1 MGYQGLP
8 YKILHIDD
16 NIDSLYLFKINFE
29 KWFVIESEQV
39 PGKGLNKLKNDKYHA
54 VVLDYDIP
62 GKNGIEILR
71 EIRKD
76 FPHIPVVFFTCH
88 GNEEVAREA
97 FLQGAVDYFSKDVK
111 EIAQREKIA
120 NSIIR
125 AIKKSYAEQELIHN
139 REKLK
144 ESSEKLLEILENM
157 SSGVVVYE
165 SINDGQ
171 DFLFRDFNKAAE
183 IIENIKR
190 EDLLGKSVR
199 EVFPGIVEFGL
210 FEVFHRVWK
219 SGKPELFPLA
229 FYRDN
234 RISGWRENYVYKLS
248 TGEIVTI
255 YDDVTRYVKADK
267 HIVHINKILHA
278 NRTIDQLLLD
288 EIDVEKLIQEICDT
302 LVGSGAYESAWIVLL
317 DENNNYRFS
326 WESRTGKK
334 FNPVF
339 EHLKVGIS
347 ISQLCELLKKLNI
360 LKKID
365 CNDPDFISHFTD
377 SHNNEPILVKK
388 MEYSGR
394 LFGLVYV
401 SFPIGLLVDD
411 EEKKL
416 FSDLVHDISHGL
428 YNLEIERK
436 HELALKE
443 ISEAEEKYR
452 NLMEM
457 ANDAIFVTD
466 ADSETIIYAN
476 RKALDLIGLPGDEII
491 GKHLT
496 QLHPKQDA
504 AEMVKL
510 FRKIKNQK
518 NSVFRLRIYSYKY
531 RKCILVE
538 VTANMVD
545 VGKNKIVQGIFR
557 EIEGETNPESLDN
570 PNKNC
575 ISWVM

>member
-1 MGYQGLP
+1 MGYQGLSHN
-8 YKILHIDD
+8 ILHIDD
-16 NIDSLYLFKINFE
+16 NTDSLYLFRINFQ
-29 KWFVIESEQV
+29 KWFQIESEQN
-39 PGKGLNKLKNDKYHA
+39 PDEGIIKLEKDNYHA

-62 GKNGIEILR
+62 GKDAFEILR
-71 EIRKD
+71 KIRRD
-76 FPHIPVVFFTCH
+76 FPHIPVIFFTCQ

-97 FLQGAVDYFSKDVK
+97 FMLGAADYFSKDVK
-111 EIAQREKIA
+111 EVAQIEKIA
-120 NSIIR
+120 NSIVR
-125 AIKKSYAEQELIHN
+125 AIKRSRAERELEESRAKL
-139 REKLK
+139 RE
-144 ESSEKLLEILENM
+144 SNEKLLEILENM

-165 SINDGQ
+165 TVNEGQ
-171 DFLFRDFNKAAE
+171 DFVFRDFNKAAE
-183 IIENIKR
+183 GIEGIKR
-190 EDLLGKSVR
+190 EELLGKSVR

-229 FYRDN
+229 FYRDD

-267 HIVHINKILHA
+267 HILHMNTILHA
-278 NRTIDQLLLD
+278 NRNIDQLILD
-288 EIDVEKLIQEICDT
+288 EKDVEKLIQEICDT

-347 ISQLCELLKKLNI
+347 IAQLCELLKKLNI

-365 CNDPDFISHFTD
+365 CNDSDFISHFTD

-401 SFPIGLLVDD
+401 SLSIDLLVDD

-416 FSDLVHDISHGL
+416 FSDLVQDISHGL

-436 HELALKE
+436 HEQALKE

-466 ADSETIIYAN
+466 ADSEIILYAN

-510 FRKIKNQK
+510 FRRNKNLE
-518 NSVFRLRIYSYKY
+518 NSISRLRIYSNKY
-531 RKCILVE
+531 HKCILVE
-538 VTANMVD
+538 VAANAVD
-545 VGKNKIVQGIFR
+545 VGNKRIIQGIFR
-557 EIEGETNPESLDN
+557 EIGEKQTTESSSEY
-570 PNKNC
+570 KK
-575 ISWVM
+575 ISTVF